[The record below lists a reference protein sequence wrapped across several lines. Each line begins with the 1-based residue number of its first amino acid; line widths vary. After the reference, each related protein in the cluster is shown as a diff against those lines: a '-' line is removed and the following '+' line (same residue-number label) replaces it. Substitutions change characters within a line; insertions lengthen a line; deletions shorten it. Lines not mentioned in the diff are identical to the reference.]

1 MSPALTL
8 SVYHLSLVLMCFS
21 LALSV
26 VLNSFQT
33 ALAVMAG
40 GVATSSLYT
49 ILHLIRQMK
58 YDVMWLSVLLMVS
71 MEDSLSVTVQST
83 DLLNDGRVTGEE
95 SPVQP
100 HHLVKTMLRTSLAH
114 LQP

>member
-1 MSPALTL
+1 MP
-8 SVYHLSLVLMCFS
+8 
-21 LALSV
+21 
-26 VLNSFQT
+26 
-33 ALAVMAG
+33 
-40 GVATSSLYT
+40 LYT

-71 MEDSLSVTVQST
+71 MEDSLSVIVQST
-83 DLLNDGRVTGEE
+83 DLLKDGRVTGEE
-95 SPVQP
+95 SPVLL